1 MKLYEFEV
9 VQYLDGGGQGDVYLV
24 LHLPSNKNYV
34 MKLIWN
40 KSGQTEDQVLAA
52 ASREIVQTNCSPAAA
67 ATLSPT
73 IPSAGKYS
81 DILIPA
87 L

>member
-34 MKLIWN
+34 MKLMGKN
-40 KSGQTEDQVLAA
+40 LSLPEDQRLAA
-52 ASREIVQTNCSPAAA
+52 AYREICANQ
-67 ATLSPT
+67 LL
-73 IPSAGKYS
+73 AGCCGNIVTYHS
-81 DILIPA
+81 FNW
-87 L
+87 